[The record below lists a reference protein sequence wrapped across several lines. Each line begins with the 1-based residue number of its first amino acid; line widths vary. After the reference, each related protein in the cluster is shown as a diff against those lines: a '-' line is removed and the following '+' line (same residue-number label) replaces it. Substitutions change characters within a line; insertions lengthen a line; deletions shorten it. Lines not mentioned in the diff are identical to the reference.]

1 MKTSN
6 SMSGLN
12 RMKYRLKG
20 LILIMMSLFPT
31 LNPAETTTGRELP
44 SAEFIEFLIEWETD
58 QGEWAG
64 PELFVDDSFDQLFED
79 EENAEDDIE
88 EVEDAE

>member
-12 RMKYRLKG
+12 RMKYRLNG
-20 LILIMMSLFPT
+20 LILIIMSLLPT
-31 LNPAETTTGRELP
+31 LNPAETTTGQDLP
-44 SAEFIEFLIEWETD
+44 TAEFLEFLTEWETD
-58 QGEWAG
+58 QGEWTG
-64 PELFVDDSFDQLFED
+64 PALFEEDSFDQLFED

-88 EVEDAE
+88 QVEDAE